1 MSESRFSFSF
11 GPKLEDTL
19 NDVIPSGAF
28 YKTVT
33 LTPKDDVFAESSE
46 TIFISLTNA
55 PYYSA
60 VPPIDI
66 AVALSDNELVPP
78 ALSLRLASSTNGV
91 FDLTLG
97 SAATRLFNIEASSDF
112 TEWHPFGPFGTL
124 LTATNLTH
132 LLDLMPTNAPYLFF
146 RARQQDR
153 ADGGGGGIQL
163 RFDGRSVC

>member
-1 MSESRFSFSF
+1 MSDSRLSFSF

-33 LTPKDDVFAESSE
+33 LTPKDDVFAEGSE

-112 TEWHPFGPFGTL
+112 TEWHPFGTL
-124 LTATNLTH
+124 LTATNLTY

-146 RARQQDR
+146 RARQQE
-153 ADGGGGGIQL
+153 
-163 RFDGRSVC
+163 